1 MKQPS
6 LNGHELAPRPNWAL
20 FLDIDGTLLD
30 IAPRPE
36 AVEVPKSLAPTLAKA
51 SRWLGGALALASGR
65 SLAEIDHL
73 MAPLRPPCLAE
84 HGAIIRFSDG
94 ATSVVGPDCAVPQRW
109 RIELHA
115 AVRDW
120 PGVLVE
126 DKAYGLAVH
135 FRLAPDREADVLDL
149 VEAAVAQNPAA
160 FEILPARMAFEIR
173 HRGLSK
179 AAAVERFMP
188 RAPFAGRI
196 PVFVGDDVTDEDG
209 FRAAKAM
216 GGLALNV
223 KDAFGGEPARV
234 RRWLETFSASKR

>member
-1 MKQPS
+1 
-6 LNGHELAPRPNWAL
+6 L

-30 IAPRPE
+30 IAPRPD
-36 AVEVPKSLAPTLAKA
+36 AVQVPKGLAPALAKA

-84 HGAIIRFSDG
+84 HGAIIRFVDG
-94 ATSVVGPDCAVPQRW
+94 ATAVVGPDCAVPRRW

-135 FRLAPDREADVLDL
+135 FRLAPERQADVLDL
-149 VEAAVAQNPAA
+149 VQAAVAQDPAA
-160 FEILPARMAFEIR
+160 FEILPAHMAFEIR
-173 HRGLSK
+173 HRSLSK

-209 FRAAKAM
+209 FRAARAM
-216 GGLALNV
+216 GGLALDV
-223 KDAFGGEPARV
+223 GDAFGGEPSRV
-234 RRWLETFSASKR
+234 RRWLETFNSASER